1 MPDPTPHQ
9 AMPSHPAV
17 LGERIPITDLCPE
30 CGELIEVKDA
40 RAIIHA
46 LHLTNECSQMSGL
59 FPQRGE

>member
-1 MPDPTPHQ
+1 
-9 AMPSHPAV
+9 MPSHPAV